1 MLGDLLFRLRA
12 LVRRK
17 AVEGEMDEEL
27 RFHVERQVEKCVASG
42 LARAEALRRA
52 RIEFGGL
59 ESVKEQCREARG
71 VHAFETLW
79 QDVRYALRM
88 WRRNPGFTVVAALS
102 LAMGIGANTA
112 IFSVLD
118 EVLLRSLPV
127 RNPRGIGAGELDFV
141 EPDQPRVFRR
151 RSPDFV
157 PALSDAA

>member
-1 MLGDLLFRLRA
+1 M
-12 LVRRK
+12 
-17 AVEGEMDEEL
+17 
-27 RFHVERQVEKCVASG
+27 
-42 LARAEALRRA
+42 
-52 RIEFGGL
+52 
-59 ESVKEQCREARG
+59 
-71 VHAFETLW
+71 HAFETLW